1 MSKYRGK
8 NMPPAHKKKER
19 KTNKISD
26 DDTNPQNQTLLFVE
40 VLGKKTKI
48 TISIFKL
55 QSL

>member
-26 DDTNPQNQTLLFVE
+26 DDINQQNQTLLFIE
-40 VLGKKTKI
+40 VLEKKQK
-48 TISIFKL
+48 
-55 QSL
+55 

>member
-8 NMPPAHKKKER
+8 NMPPARKKKER